1 MAAIVHLATPV
12 LADRRG
18 HGDGWGPM
26 DGMMDGWGGG
36 WAWLWWLLL
45 LAGIITLIVVAIL
58 GLTRGF
64 PSRDIRDGGRSR
76 ARDLLDERY
85 ARGELTTEEYH
96 ERLTELK
103 RE

>member
-1 MAAIVHLATPV
+1 MAVAAQLTAHALAG
-12 LADRRG
+12 RWG

-26 DGMMDGWGGG
+26 DGRMDGWGGG
-36 WAWLWWLLL
+36 WIWLWWLLL

-64 PSRDIRDGGRSR
+64 PSRDTRDSGRSKAR
-76 ARDLLDERY
+76 AVLDERY

-96 ERLTELK
+96 ERLNELK
-103 RE
+103 RP